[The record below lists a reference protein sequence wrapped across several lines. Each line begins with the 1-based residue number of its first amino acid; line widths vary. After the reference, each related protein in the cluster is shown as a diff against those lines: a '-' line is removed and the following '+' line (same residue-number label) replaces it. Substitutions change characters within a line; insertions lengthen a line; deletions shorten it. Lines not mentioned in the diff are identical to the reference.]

1 MENSKI
7 IMNIIYSAGSGD
19 YETVYSGTFC
29 RQNSNSSSE
38 NSEAN
43 TKATPLAAPS
53 SQPQHQRSLT
63 IQSAT
68 ATTVTQ
74 MNEVQRSALKKNLLL
89 QQASMS
95 AASGESSH
103 NPGYDFHRAIE
114 RLVEK
119 MDLVSKILKSLRFA
133 QMKRNYVHELITPT
147 CNF

>member
-7 IMNIIYSAGSGD
+7 VMNIIYSAAGSGD

-53 SQPQHQRSLT
+53 SQPQHQRSLS

-89 QQASMS
+89 QQASMAS
-95 AASGESSH
+95 MASGESSH

-119 MDLVSKILKSLRFA
+119 MDLVSQILKSLSRCTNE
-133 QMKRNYVHELITPT
+133 KKVT
-147 CNF
+147 

>member
-1 MENSKI
+1 
-7 IMNIIYSAGSGD
+7 
-19 YETVYSGTFC
+19 
-29 RQNSNSSSE
+29 
-38 NSEAN
+38 
-43 TKATPLAAPS
+43 
-53 SQPQHQRSLT
+53 
-63 IQSAT
+63 
-68 ATTVTQ
+68 

-133 QMKRNYVHELITPT
+133 QMKRNYVHELKTHT
-147 CNF
+147 CSF

>member
-7 IMNIIYSAGSGD
+7 AINIIHSAPGSGD

-38 NSEAN
+38 NSEAS
-43 TKATPLAAPS
+43 TKATPLAASS
-53 SQPQHQRSLT
+53 SQPQHQRSIT

-119 MDLVSKILKSLRFA
+119 MDLVRKILKSLKFA
-133 QMKRNYVHELITPT
+133 QM
-147 CNF
+147 CN